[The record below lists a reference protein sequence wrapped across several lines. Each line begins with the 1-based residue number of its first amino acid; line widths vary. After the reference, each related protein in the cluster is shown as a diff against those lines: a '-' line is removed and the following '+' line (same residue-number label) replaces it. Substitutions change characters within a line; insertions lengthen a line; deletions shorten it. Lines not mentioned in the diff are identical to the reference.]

1 VRLRVRL
8 AMEEGQNTAGDAF
21 GAVQTALSGS
31 DFVTDLRATG
41 AASGAIAA
49 AGILLCIFACV
60 LGWVC
65 FKLWLGSCWWCIGD
79 VVRTVCCCCAP
90 GRKSDA
96 ALNKQAWEKLATLES
111 RATSNDEELSRLPGL
126 VELALGDQAARQEEA
141 FDELLRIVETEAETL
156 EALEERLQR
165 AEKDRERADELGN
178 AYDQAQNA
186 TLERLRDQLAV
197 LRSQRR
203 STGSSSTAEGG

>member
-1 VRLRVRL
+1 
-8 AMEEGQNTAGDAF
+8 
-21 GAVQTALSGS
+21 
-31 DFVTDLRATG
+31 
-41 AASGAIAA
+41 
-49 AGILLCIFACV
+49 
-60 LGWVC
+60 
-65 FKLWLGSCWWCIGD
+65 
-79 VVRTVCCCCAP
+79 
-90 GRKSDA
+90 
-96 ALNKQAWEKLATLES
+96 AWEKLATLES